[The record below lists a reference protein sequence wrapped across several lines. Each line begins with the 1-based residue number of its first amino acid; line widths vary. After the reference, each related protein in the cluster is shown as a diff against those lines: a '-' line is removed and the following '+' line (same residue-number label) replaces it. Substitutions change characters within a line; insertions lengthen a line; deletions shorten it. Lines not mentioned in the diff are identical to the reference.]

1 MTREISS
8 QGDKAEVETG
18 LIFQPKFDADGLIPA
33 IATASD
39 TGEVLMFAWMNR
51 EALLATLDTR
61 RAHFWSR
68 SRGKLWRKGEDSGN
82 ELIVND
88 IRVDCDQDVIAMS
101 VTLVGDK
108 VACHTG
114 ARSCFYRQIDLD
126 EANATGPITLQHI

>member
-1 MTREISS
+1 MTKEISGR
-8 QGDKAEVETG
+8 GDKAEVETG
-18 LIFQPKFDADGLIPA
+18 LIFQPKLDADGLIPA

-114 ARSCFYRQIDLD
+114 ARSCFYRRIDLD
-126 EANATGPITLQHI
+126 NEQTAGPITLQHI

>member
-1 MTREISS
+1 MTKEISS
-8 QGDKAEVETG
+8 RGDKAEVETG

-114 ARSCFYRQIDLD
+114 ARSCFYRRIDLD
-126 EANATGPITLQHI
+126 NEQTAGPITLQHI

>member
-1 MTREISS
+1 MTKEISS
-8 QGDKAEVETG
+8 RGDKAEVETG

-114 ARSCFYRQIDLD
+114 ARSCFYRRIDLD
-126 EANATGPITLQHI
+126 SEQTAGPITLQHI

>member
-1 MTREISS
+1 MTKEISS
-8 QGDKAEVETG
+8 RGGKAEVETG

-114 ARSCFYRQIDLD
+114 ARSCFYRRIDLD
-126 EANATGPITLQHI
+126 SEQTAGPITLQHI